1 MFLQSAYAKINKI
14 TTFFLLQMGA
24 LNMNYRNIAVAA
36 LCAVTLSGAAFAAET
51 TTSKG
56 LTDIN
61 DYWGKTAVESFYPNS
76 H

>member
-1 MFLQSAYAKINKI
+1 
-14 TTFFLLQMGA
+14 
-24 LNMNYRNIAVAA
+24 MNYRNIAVAA

-61 DYWGKTAVESFYPNS
+61 DYWGKTAVESFYSRQYISGIDGKFHPKDDITAKG
-76 H
+76 

>member
-1 MFLQSAYAKINKI
+1 
-14 TTFFLLQMGA
+14 
-24 LNMNYRNIAVAA
+24 MNYRNIAVAA

-61 DYWGKTAVESFYPNS
+61 DYWGKTAVESFYS
-76 H
+76 RQ